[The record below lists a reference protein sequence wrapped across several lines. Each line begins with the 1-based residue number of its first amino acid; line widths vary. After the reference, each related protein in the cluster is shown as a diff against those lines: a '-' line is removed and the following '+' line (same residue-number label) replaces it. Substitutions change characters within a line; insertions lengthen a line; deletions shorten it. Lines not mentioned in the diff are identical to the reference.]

1 MKLYWR
7 IASFTV
13 LTLGWWGI
21 MIPHLIS
28 SRDDIYVVIGSL
40 GVLVFPV
47 LTRIWFIKELKQ
59 LQTKLGKFQ

>member
-13 LTLGWWGI
+13 FTLGWWGI

-28 SRDDIYVVIGSL
+28 SRDGIYVGIGAL

-59 LQTKLGKFQ
+59 LQTKLGKLQ

>member
-13 LTLGWWGI
+13 FTLGWWGI

-28 SRDDIYVVIGSL
+28 ARDDIYFGIGAL
-40 GVLVFPV
+40 CVLVYPV
-47 LTRIWFIKELKQ
+47 LTRIWFKNELKQ
-59 LQTKLGKFQ
+59 LQTKLDNWK